1 MATLFDCMGG
11 GGGVAVGDQTPTA
24 YFHVVCYSSRGLSKY
39 LLQDS
44 VGNNY

>member
-1 MATLFDCMGG
+1 MLFDCRGG
-11 GGGVAVGDQTPTA
+11 EGGVAVGDQTATA

-39 LLQDS
+39 LLQNY